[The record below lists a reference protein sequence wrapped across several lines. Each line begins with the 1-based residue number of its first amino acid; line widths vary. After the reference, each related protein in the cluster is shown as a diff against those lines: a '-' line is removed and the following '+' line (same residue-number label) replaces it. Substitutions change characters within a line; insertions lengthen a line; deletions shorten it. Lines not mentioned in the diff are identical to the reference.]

1 MVSSALD
8 ELLGNHINRV
18 RNVSLALRDLV
29 LETVSEAD
37 ERVCADA
44 RSIGYHMRGG
54 KEPFCT
60 VAPCRS
66 HVNLY
71 FPRGV
76 DIEDPKQL
84 LEGTRE
90 TMRHIKIRTVTD
102 IKPRVLAPLI
112 AAAAALDSSADA
124 GPQPPEGRVPE
135 ADSGADPSEESAA
148 SEDD

>member
-1 MVSSALD
+1 MNSPVND
-8 ELLGNHINRV
+8 LLSDIIERV
-18 RNVSLALRDLV
+18 RNVCLGLRDLV
-29 LETVSEAD
+29 QETVSEVD
-37 ERVCADA
+37 ERVHADA
-44 RSIGYHMRGG
+44 RSISYHMAGG
-54 KEPFCT
+54 KEPFCAI
-60 VAPCRS
+60 APCRS

-102 IKPRVLAPLI
+102 IKPHVLAPLI
-112 AAAAALDSSADA
+112 AAAAALDSADDA
-124 GPQPPEGRVPE
+124 GPEPPEGRVPE